1 MSDEA
6 GAVSQE
12 SRMAGELRLL
22 PVVGLPIVR
31 PGDDLA
37 ALLAAALGPLQPR
50 NHDVLIVTSKI
61 VAKAEGR
68 FVNLRQVI
76 PSAQAIELASATNK
90 DARLVEV
97 ILSESVAVSRAAPN
111 VLITR
116 HRLGFVSANAG
127 VDHSNT
133 SPDPDVVLLMPGDP
147 DAAAQRLHE
156 RLSAM
161 FGVHLPVVI
170 CDSHGRP
177 HRLGTV
183 GVAVGVAGMPGVE
196 DWRGRADLF
205 GYRLQHTEIGL
216 ADMVASAATLVMGQA
231 AEGVPAVLMRGL
243 GFAPRAG
250 SAAEI
255 IRPAH
260 LDLYR

>member
-1 MSDEA
+1 MPA
-6 GAVSQE
+6 
-12 SRMAGELRLL
+12 L
-22 PVVGLPIVR
+22 
-31 PGDDLA
+31 
-37 ALLAAALGPLQPR
+37 ALLKPQPG
-50 NHDVLIVTSKI
+50 DVLIITSKI

-68 FVNLRQVI
+68 FVNLRQVT
-76 PSAQAIELASATNK
+76 PSPRALALAAVTQK
-90 DARLVEV
+90 DPRLVEV
-97 ILSESVAVSRAAPN
+97 ILSESSEVSRAGPN

-116 HRLGFVSANAG
+116 HRLGFISANAG

-133 SPDPDVVLLMPGDP
+133 SADPDVVLLMPSDP
-147 DAAAQRLHE
+147 DKAAADLHA
-156 RLSAM
+156 RLSSAL
-161 FGVHLPVVI
+161 GAHLPVVI

-183 GVAVGVAGMPGVE
+183 GVAVGVAGMPSVE

-243 GFAPRAG
+243 RFTPRAG

-255 IRPAH
+255 IRPAA

>member
-1 MSDEA
+1 MRLVDGNRFLA
-6 GAVSQE
+6 
-12 SRMAGELRLL
+12 ELRLWPL
-22 PVVGLPIVR
+22 NGLPLVK

-37 ALLAAALGPLQPR
+37 ALLASAMAPLEPQPG
-50 NHDVLIVTSKI
+50 DVLVVTSKI

-68 FVNLRQVI
+68 FVNLRQVT
-76 PSAQAIELASATNK
+76 PSPRALALAAVTQK
-90 DARLVEV
+90 DPRLVEV
-97 ILSESVAVSRAAPN
+97 ILGESVEVSRAGPN

-133 SPDPDVVLLMPGDP
+133 SDDPEVVLLLPSNP
-147 DAAAQRLHE
+147 DATAQQLHE
-156 RLSAM
+156 CLSGV
-161 FGVHLPVVI
+161 FGVPLPVVI

-196 DWRGRADLF
+196 DWRRRADLF
-205 GYRLQHTEIGL
+205 GYQLQHTEIGL

-243 GFAPRAG
+243 RFTPRAG

-255 IRPAH
+255 IRPSA
-260 LDLYR
+260 LDLYK

>member
-1 MSDEA
+1 MSASDSTIGLHLWPLE
-6 GAVSQE
+6 
-12 SRMAGELRLL
+12 
-22 PVVGLPIVR
+22 GLPIVR

-37 ALLAAALGPLQPR
+37 ALLTPALALRKPQPG
-50 NHDVLIVTSKI
+50 DVLIVTSKI

-68 FVNLRQVI
+68 FVNLRQVT
-76 PSAQAIELASATNK
+76 PSPRALALAAVTQK
-90 DARLVEV
+90 DPRLVEV
-97 ILSESVAVSRAAPN
+97 ILSESREVSRAGPN

-116 HRLGFVSANAG
+116 HRLGFISANAG

-133 SPDPDVVLLMPGDP
+133 SADPDVVLLMPSDP
-147 DAAAQRLHE
+147 DATAAHLHE
-156 RLSAM
+156 RLSST

-196 DWRGRADLF
+196 DWRGRVDLF

-243 GFAPRAG
+243 RFALRAG

-255 IRPAH
+255 IRPAA
-260 LDLYR
+260 LDLYQ

>member
-1 MSDEA
+1 MTHPA
-6 GAVSQE
+6 LQLFA
-12 SRMAGELRLL
+12 
-22 PVVGLPIVR
+22 VVGLPVIR

-37 ALLAAALGPLQPR
+37 GLLTASIAPLHPQVG
-50 NHDVLIVTSKI
+50 DVLVVTSKI

-68 FVNLRQVI
+68 FVNLREVT
-76 PSAQAIELASATNK
+76 PSARAIELATLTHK
-90 DARLVEV
+90 DPRLVEV
-97 ILSESVAVSRAAPN
+97 ILRESSEVSRAAPN
-111 VLITR
+111 VLVTR
-116 HRLGFVSANAG
+116 HRLGFVSANAAI
-127 VDHSNT
+127 DHSNV
-133 SPDPDVVLLMPGDP
+133 SPDPDVVLLMPADP
-147 DAAAQRLHE
+147 DASARCIRDRLRE
-156 RLSAM
+156 A
-161 FGVHLPVVI
+161 FGFLIPVVI

-231 AEGVPAVLMRGL
+231 AESVPAALVRGL
-243 GFAPRAG
+243 RFTPREG

-255 IRPAH
+255 IRPAQ
-260 LDLYR
+260 LDLYH

>member
-1 MSDEA
+1 
-6 GAVSQE
+6 VSQE
-12 SRMAGELRLL
+12 SRAAGELRLL
-22 PVVGLPIVR
+22 PVVGLPIVQ

-37 ALLAAALGPLQPR
+37 ALLAAALRLLQPR
-50 NHDVLIVTSKI
+50 NYDVLIVTSKI
-61 VAKAEGR
+61 VARAEGR
-68 FVNLRQVI
+68 FVNLRQVV
-76 PSAQAIELASATNK
+76 PSAQAIELAGATNK
-90 DARLVEV
+90 DPRLVEV
-97 ILSESVAVSRAAPN
+97 ILSESVAISRVAPN

-133 SPDPDVVLLMPGDP
+133 SADPDVVLLMPSDP
-147 DAAAQRLHE
+147 DAAAQHLHE
-156 RLSAM
+156 RLSTA
-161 FGVHLPVVI
+161 FGAHLPVVI

-183 GVAVGVAGMPGVE
+183 GVAVGVAGMPGIE

-216 ADMVASAATLVMGQA
+216 ADMVASGATLVMGQA

-243 GFAPRAG
+243 NFALRAG